1 MANGG
6 KGPGPLK
13 SDRKGQRG
21 WLLLSAAF
29 ILMAGMHLYFN
40 NVVIPAQESDALA
53 HDKPRG
59 NNSDLYP
66 RWLGARELL
75 LHNRDPYGPEVSAD
89 IQKGYWGR
97 ALDPRKPNNPV
108 DENRFAYP
116 LYVVFLLAPTIGLP
130 FRFVQISYTW
140 FAAACTVASVWL
152 WLYAFGHGRSLMT
165 RIIASMLLLGS
176 YPVVQALHLQQPALL
191 VAALL
196 AAAVA
201 ASASGMYW
209 AAGIALGLT
218 MIKPQSAGPMAGW
231 LLLWS
236 VS

>member
-1 MANGG
+1 TGKRRRYIGAHRNGDVPSVDSPRFELITLGMANGG

-75 LHNRDPYGPEVSAD
+75 LHNRDPY
-89 IQKGYWGR
+89 
-97 ALDPRKPNNPV
+97 
-108 DENRFAYP
+108 
-116 LYVVFLLAPTIGLP
+116 
-130 FRFVQISYTW
+130 
-140 FAAACTVASVWL
+140 
-152 WLYAFGHGRSLMT
+152 
-165 RIIASMLLLGS
+165 
-176 YPVVQALHLQQPALL
+176 
-191 VAALL
+191 
-196 AAAVA
+196 
-201 ASASGMYW
+201 
-209 AAGIALGLT
+209 
-218 MIKPQSAGPMAGW
+218 
-231 LLLWS
+231 
-236 VS
+236 